1 MNPFWRAYFSTG
13 LVQPPTSNPKDPYP
27 SLEQFW
33 WSQSHP
39 HNRIVGL
46 NPFLRTLRVKASS
59 RIFPVSWVFFCKKKR
74 LPTWQLSESAWSEH
88 IWTII
93 RNPWTLPL
101 GNVCQV
107 AYLHSLKLTNVEGN
121 MSHPKR
127 KGSYSNPSIFRC
139 KLAVNFRDCAF
150 QKRTSLFFS
159 QGTWPVSRPTILRKD
174 PFLKNVFVCGQ
185 RSPGFPWSNP
195 MTWG

>member
-1 MNPFWRAYFSTG
+1 MSFF
-13 LVQPPTSNPKDPYP
+13 
-27 SLEQFW
+27 F
-33 WSQSHP
+33 
-39 HNRIVGL
+39 
-46 NPFLRTLRVKASS
+46 FL
-59 RIFPVSWVFFCKKKR
+59 KR

-121 MSHPKR
+121 MRYPKR

-139 KLAVNFRDCAF
+139 KLAVNFKECAF

-159 QGTWPVSRPTILRKD
+159 QGTWPVSRPTISRIQSYDMGIGFFDHQSYWAGRALDFSGLNMFPDRYPKQWGLAATPISDSVKD
-174 PFLKNVFVCGQ
+174 KILWYPLHPFDSQILSCCK
-185 RSPGFPWSNP
+185 GFTCSVVIEGVYYP
-195 MTWG
+195 